1 MMQALRA
8 GKEGPLFL
16 VRFLDDGF
24 LRLVTQEQLD
34 RMLDRIR
41 DHPKLDA
48 PQKAAA
54 IRHLSSGAK
63 LVEPDQQGRFVLPSQ
78 LVQEM
83 GLREEVAFCG
93 AQNRIEIWPAA
104 ARRDLESADQ
114 QVLRKLEPA
123 IKEVLDL

>member
-1 MMQALRA
+1 
-8 GKEGPLFL
+8 
-16 VRFLDDGF
+16 
-24 LRLVTQEQLD
+24 
-34 RMLDRIR
+34 
-41 DHPKLDA
+41 
-48 PQKAAA
+48 
-54 IRHLSSGAK
+54 
-63 LVEPDQQGRFVLPSQ
+63 